1 MLLSLLT
8 RRYFGLC
15 PLIRYLPVGVRSW
28 AVSNLGYT
36 RVPR

>member
-1 MLLSLLT
+1 MLLGLIT
-8 RRYFGLC
+8 RRYFGFC

-28 AVSNLGYT
+28 AVSNLGRV